1 MMFDWMREKKMSKR
15 LVRNLAISAGLI
27 LVAFLA
33 KMEAIN
39 FLIALWVAILVLVKV
54 FKPLYT
60 THQRVGEKILDDVRP
75 FPIAL
80 ILSILWEMFSHQPF
94 LLLWLLASGLS
105 GWLTYSILTL
115 LFIS

>member
-1 MMFDWMREKKMSKR
+1 MHVKMSKP

-39 FLIALWVAILVLVKV
+39 FLIALWVAILVLVKAWKPI
-54 FKPLYT
+54 FKT
-60 THQRVGEKILDDVRP
+60 QERVSAKILDDVRP
-75 FPIAL
+75 FPLAL
-80 ILSILWEMFSHQPF
+80 VLDILWEALSHRP
-94 LLLWLLASGLS
+94 LYTLWFFVSGLS
-105 GWLTYSILTL
+105 GWLIYSILNL

>member
-1 MMFDWMREKKMSKR
+1 MFDWMREKKVSKR

-39 FLIALWVAILVLVKV
+39 FLIALWVAILVLVKAWKPI
-54 FKPLYT
+54 FKT
-60 THQRVGEKILDDVRP
+60 QEQAGEKILNN
-75 FPIAL
+75 I
-80 ILSILWEMFSHQPF
+80 QPF
-94 LLLWLLASGLS
+94 SLALVLGIMWEALSHRPLYTLWFFVSGLS
-105 GWLTYSILTL
+105 GWLTYSILNL